1 MGYEESFY
9 RTLLGIMSDV
19 ERRIRRGHERLF
31 LNAKKEQVRLF
42 VAFLDWYKHTISLQI
57 WCRHLHY
64 TKSVLMAG
72 TFSKPFACRYR
83 MMHFKRPVF
92 ENLNQNV
99 WV

>member
-42 VAFLDWYKHTISLQI
+42 VAFLDCRST
-57 WCRHLHY
+57 CRHLHC
-64 TKSVLMAG
+64 TMGALMAS
-72 TFSKPFACRYR
+72 TFSQLFA
-83 MMHFKRPVF
+83 
-92 ENLNQNV
+92 
-99 WV
+99 